1 MKKEYKPEGTCNL
14 KLDNLEQKDLHRNLE
29 ANASR
34 MFIVTNTLRP
44 RTWPALI
51 PLLAA
56 GFVIYIDQKEPE
68 NLSWV
73 AYAMIAM
80 AVVVWI
86 ILLKIQIT
94 IDDISLT
101 HQNLFR
107 TRQINWNDVT
117 ATYIKYH
124 SHGQSG
130 SYYWFFENVQG
141 QKIRFSISLYGRT
154 ALRQLAEAVVN
165 KCGHAEIDTRITNM
179 ATGDFPWY
187 IF

>member
-1 MKKEYKPEGTCNL
+1 M
-14 KLDNLEQKDLHRNLE
+14 
-29 ANASR
+29 
-34 MFIVTNTLRP
+34 
-44 RTWPALI
+44 
-51 PLLAA
+51 
-56 GFVIYIDQKEPE
+56 DQKEPE

-80 AVVVWI
+80 AVLIWI

-107 TRQINWNDVT
+107 TRQIEWKDVT
-117 ATYIKYH
+117 TTYIKYR

-141 QKIRFSISLYGRT
+141 QKFRFSISLYGRS
-154 ALRQLAEAVVN
+154 ALRQLAEAVVG
-165 KCGHAEIDTRITNM
+165 KCGRAEIDTRITDM